1 MPVSFLFYIYNG
13 LTFSDFILC
22 QSIYNAACLL
32 GRLFMGFLGDIF
44 PKKNILIFAYFLFMM
59 RVILWI
65 NFKGFFIVI
74 AGEILYAFF
83 KAFYKGNVDSY
94 VYEYLEQ
101 RKEESKMTSKYG
113 RFVLFTS
120 LGSAVSC
127 FLGVIL
133 YEHFSFKIILMF
145 ELITQILAVICL
157 FLLPDI
163 PVKNSGKIN
172 TQNYLQTALG
182 SIKYVFTNA
191 KINYY
196 VYYSAVLT
204 GLISIFV
211 WNFQPMLKIAAAPV
225 ILFGVINFIN
235 QALRALSGLT
245 AGRFLRKFQGIRLV
259 TIQYAAVIISFILLF
274 SGYKTGNYMLVFINQ
289 IIISIAILLFMIFN
303 IFTITKVHEN
313 SEDKNR
319 ASAASIKPFTED
331 FMSFFMLF
339 IFKFLYDKFGIMNS
353 IILSAVISAVI
364 LFPAAG
370 RKAYQPETNAA
381 ER

>member
-1 MPVSFLFYIYNG
+1 ML
-13 LTFSDFILC
+13 
-22 QSIYNAACLL
+22 
-32 GRLFMGFLGDIF
+32 
-44 PKKNILIFAYFLFMM
+44 

-65 NFKGFFIVI
+65 NFKGFAVVI
-74 AGEILYAFF
+74 AGEILYALF

-94 VYEYLEQ
+94 VYEYLEKT
-101 RKEESKMTSKYG
+101 KEENKMHSKYG

-133 YEHFSFKIILMF
+133 YEHFSFKTILMF

-163 PVKNSGKIN
+163 PVKHAGRIN
-172 TQNYLQTALG
+172 HRRYIQITLS
-182 SIKYVFTNA
+182 SIKYVFTNV

-211 WNFQPMLKIAAAPV
+211 WNFQPMLKLAAAPV

-245 AGRFLRKFQGIRLV
+245 ARRFLKKLQGLKLV
-259 TIQYAAVIISFILLF
+259 IIQYAAVIISFILLF
-274 SGYKTGNYMLVFINQ
+274 FGYKTDNYKLIFVNQ
-289 IIISIAILLFMIFN
+289 VIISVAILLFMIFN
-303 IFTITKVHEN
+303 IFTITRVHEN
-313 SEDKNR
+313 SKDKNR
-319 ASAASIKPFTED
+319 ASIASIKPFAED
-331 FMSFFMLF
+331 FMSFFMLLS
-339 IFKFLYDKFGIMNS
+339 FKFLYDKFGIINS
-353 IILSAVISAVI
+353 IILSAVIAAVM

-370 RKAYQPETNAA
+370 RKTYQS
-381 ER
+381 